1 MCQQVNKV
9 CLLYLKACKQKLG
22 PGQTHKYLATVTQCS
37 EIPRADCITPSLSQ
51 SLNTPRTFP
60 YYLTRAKIHVS
71 TIQPRKQNTQ
81 KQKNVINDKLK

>member
-37 EIPRADCITPSLSQ
+37 EIPRADC
-51 SLNTPRTFP
+51 LNTAQTFFN
-60 YYLTRAKIHVS
+60 AFEDHVS
-71 TIQPRKQNTQ
+71 TIHLRNTW
-81 KQKNVINDKLK
+81 KMFLIT